1 MLKKKK
7 FPTPHVGWNN
17 IRFKNL
23 KVMKGIPND
32 VRFYFDHSYYP
43 KIINNNF
50 FHGDTEY
57 IVKFPSI
64 YEKTNI
70 VGCQPH
76 LEKSQK
82 YGLLMLK
89 NFCETC

>member
-1 MLKKKK
+1 M
-7 FPTPHVGWNN
+7 
-17 IRFKNL
+17 
-23 KVMKGIPND
+23 GIPNN

-43 KIINNNF
+43 ILKKDSF
-50 FHGDTEY
+50 KHGATNY
-57 IVKFPSI
+57 ISTFTSI
-64 YEKTNI
+64 YQKDNI

-89 NFCETC
+89 NFIELC